1 MPFLEQV
8 GKRAK
13 EKIKQVGHD
22 IKLTG
27 QNIKLFSKDK
37 AATRPNTPSGTQP
50 HTSTSGLTGQADDP
64 SSPPPIWAPTGL
76 AMRQINHV
84 SDADDRLEQLPQA
97 RSHVEEVHS
106 FTTNPSQSAL
116 EIESRTMRFFSD
128 NRALSN
134 EQMTSQSP
142 ALGHISPV
150 ALSSHNKSNVFQSID
165 QSTLV
170 SKPRDTAVKA
180 DTGKGIK
187 VQVIAS
193 GILES
198 AKDVL
203 KFGPLQDIS
212 DMLQGF
218 ADTYVMEGAVRNEY
232 ETLYLRLQTTIK
244 GLESHCEDG
253 ISPTIVA
260 KIQGIREF
268 IEKELNSIS
277 NKQKGTS
284 HGRHRMA
291 KEEEEKVLGLQPSNT
306 RMDTSISIWKM
317 GEQQAKALI
326 DRLPSSPSAWF
337 NSNAGAELKRR
348 ECTPGTRVNVL
359 ANLLAWANSYTM
371 GIVYWLNG
379 MAGTGKTTIAYSLC
393 TELANQHQL
402 AASFFCSR
410 LRDECRNVNMI
421 IPSIAYQLAKFSSS
435 FQSALLTVLEEDNDA
450 HHRVLDEQFETLI
463 RKPLLAILA
472 VNQTFSAGIVVI
484 DALDECENKETTR
497 AMLGV
502 LLNKTTDLPIKFIV
516 SSRPEPQIRD
526 QMTNERVKSRLVL
539 HELDTGDVQADIKT
553 YLREELKPMKLTME
567 ELEVQIAPLVEKA
580 GILFIY
586 AATAVRYIG
595 YDNFQRNPMA
605 RLRTLLKAPQGQ
617 TNAGNKEIDQLYTTI
632 LEAALG
638 EEGLE
643 DGDRFDMQQVLH
655 TVICAREPLTVRGLA
670 ELLQIN
676 DVVQIRA
683 ALRPLWSIL
692 HVVGAS
698 ELVTTLHASFP
709 DFLLDSSRSKAYHC
723 DSEAHNHKLAGLCLA
738 YIEQTQPQFNICQ
751 LDSSHLPD
759 HSVPDIKHR
768 VEEAISSELLYAC
781 RYWAD
786 HVQAAKRT
794 SSMAE
799 QLLEFLSKRLLLWM
813 EVLNLKG
820 QMKAG
825 MECMKLTAELC
836 NRLEGQPE
844 LGELAQDAK
853 RFVEAFALNPVSQS
867 TAHIYVSMLTFWPR
881 SRPMAKH
888 YARFSRGPV
897 KAEGTALD
905 RRQQAHLSTWAF
917 DKGISAM
924 SVSPDGSHIA
934 LGIGEDVVVVDSSS
948 GRTVLGPLE
957 THQWVRSLG
966 FSSDGTR
973 LFSASYNYESNSAT
987 ILGWDTRTSDVVLGP
1002 LQLDGHTDKI
1012 NCLGFSPDC
1021 TRIATG
1027 SDDKTVRLWDA
1038 ENGKMLHCLSPQDRV
1053 YSVVF
1058 SPDGTRVAASPR
1070 KTLYV
1075 WDTQTGHMTLGPL
1088 THTDYITSVAFSA
1101 DSSRIV
1107 GGTDSR
1113 DSFKIHVWDAQSGDT
1128 IFGPIQAHTDHIQY
1142 IGCSPDGKYIVSGSE
1157 DRTIRIWDARNGN
1170 MILGPLEAH
1179 TGWITSVA
1187 FSPDSSRIISACYG
1201 RLVCT
1206 WDIEQPNTT
1215 PRLINSPP
1223 QSITCVKF
1231 SSDGTYFVSGSKE
1244 GTICTWDARTGDM
1257 KVGPIEAHTD
1267 RILAVD
1273 ILNDRV
1279 VSGSYDGT
1287 ICVCDAVTGQVVL
1300 GPLQVSS
1307 WIEAVAYS
1315 PDGKLIATGS
1325 DHEVNLWDAQ
1335 NGSLV
1340 LGPLTDLDGLVLSV
1354 RFSPDGTRI
1363 VGSSMGSGARIVV
1376 WDVSDGKNLFGS
1388 LDGHSDW
1395 VRSVSYSPNGALIA
1409 SGSSDGTII
1418 VWNAYTGEMAL
1429 PPLTAHSDWVLS
1441 VDFSPDSTRLVSGS
1455 NDRTIQIWDVQT
1467 GEIMFELLY
1476 GHESSISSVEY
1487 SPDGTQI
1494 LSLCDDD
1501 DMNVRIHDARSPDE
1515 RARSGCEVGE
1525 WTINKDG
1532 WVVDDQSRLLVWVP
1546 GDLRRALWW
1555 PSTLQCMVAPQGYV
1569 RLMFDNSRMGES
1581 WAQSYTSEM
1590 YLKRNCVLGI

>member
-1 MPFLEQV
+1 MSFLEQV
-8 GKRAK
+8 GKRTK

-64 SSPPPIWAPTGL
+64 SSPPPVWAPTGL

-187 VQVIAS
+187 VQ
-193 GILES
+193 
-198 AKDVL
+198 
-203 KFGPLQDIS
+203 DIS

-291 KEEEEKVLGLQPSNT
+291 KEEEERFLACSRRIQEFMDKLT
-306 RMDTSISIWKM
+306 MDTSISIWKM

-617 TNAGNKEIDQLYTTI
+617 TTAGNKEIDQLYTTI

-723 DSEAHNHKLAGLCLA
+723 DLEAHNHKLAGLCLA
-738 YIEQTQPQFNICQ
+738 YIEQTQSQFNICQ
-751 LDSSHLPD
+751 LDSSHHPD
-759 HSVPDIKHR
+759 HSVPDIKRR

-786 HVQAAKRT
+786 HVQAAKCT

-813 EVLNLKG
+813 EVLNLKRK
-820 QMKAG
+820 MKAG

-867 TAHIYVSMLTFWPR
+867 TAHIYVSMLTFWPG

-888 YARFSRGPV
+888 YAKFSRGPV
-897 KAEGTALD
+897 KAEGTGLD

-917 DKGISAM
+917 EKKIYAM

-934 LGIGEDVVVVDSSS
+934 LRIGEDVVVVVDSSS

-957 THQWVRSLG
+957 SHETVRSLG

-973 LFSASYNYESNSAT
+973 LFSASYNYGFNSAT

-1002 LQLDGHTDKI
+1002 LQLDGHTDNI
-1012 NCLGFSPDC
+1012 YCLGFSPDC

-1027 SDDKTVRLWDA
+1027 SNDKTVRFWDA
-1038 ENGKMLHCLSPQDRV
+1038 ENGKMLHCLSVQASAD
-1053 YSVVF
+1053 SVVF
-1058 SPDGTRVAASPR
+1058 SPDGTRVAATSHNI
-1070 KTLYV
+1070 LYV

-1088 THTDYITSVAFSA
+1088 TQTLLIYSIAFSA

-1107 GGTDSR
+1107 GGTYG
-1113 DSFKIHVWDAQSGDT
+1113 DSFKIHVWDAQSGHT
-1128 IFGPIQAHTDHIQY
+1128 TFGPIQAHKVLIQC
-1142 IGCSPDGKYIVSGSE
+1142 IGCSPDGKYIVSGFD
-1157 DRTIRIWDARNGN
+1157 DRTIRIWDAQNGN

-1179 TGWITSVA
+1179 TGEITSVA
-1187 FSPDSSRIISACYG
+1187 FSPDSSRIISACEG
-1201 RLVCT
+1201 GLVCT
-1206 WDIEQPNTT
+1206 WDVEQPNTT
-1215 PRLINSPP
+1215 PRSINAPSHR
-1223 QSITCVKF
+1223 ITCVKF
-1231 SSDGTYFVSGSKE
+1231 ASDGTYFASGSEE

-1273 ILNDRV
+1273 ILNHRV
-1279 VSGSYDGT
+1279 VSGSRDGT

-1307 WIEAVAYS
+1307 RIGAVAYS
-1315 PDGKLIATGS
+1315 PDGKMIATGS
-1325 DHEVNLWDAQ
+1325 RNGVDVWDAQ
-1335 NGSLV
+1335 NGSQV
-1340 LGPLTDLDGLVLSV
+1340 LGPLTGLDRDVLSV
-1354 RFSPDGTRI
+1354 RFSPDGTRL
-1363 VGSSMGSGARIVV
+1363 VGSSQVPDARIVV
-1376 WDVSDGKNLFGS
+1376 WDVSDGKNRFGS
-1388 LDGHSDW
+1388 LDGHIHW

-1409 SGSSDGTII
+1409 SGSDDRTII

-1429 PPLTAHSDWVLS
+1429 PPLTAHSNYVLS
-1441 VDFSPDSTRLVSGS
+1441 VDFSPDSTRLVSSSVDG
-1455 NDRTIQIWDVQT
+1455 TIQIWDVQT
-1467 GEIMFELLY
+1467 GEIMFELLH
-1476 GHESSISSVEY
+1476 GHEASIRSVEY

-1494 LSLCDDD
+1494 LSLDD
-1501 DMNVRIHDARSPDE
+1501 DMSVRIHDARSPDE

-1590 YLKRNCVLGI
+1590 